1 MVSMRVLENV
11 DYGKLINYSASRCS
25 SRAFEGVNF
34 LSKGAGDV
42 FVSSA
47 EKAKEKTNPILEAVK
62 KAVPFE
68 KEPRVK
74 LADSLRDMVLEATHI
89 HSERM
94 GKDAYVF
101 PIKGHDDLVLRVE
114 KTALSK
120 IDKLPNDLELV
131 PISYDKSI
139 ADNSHLGVPLY
150 ILTNKGSQLAK
161 KNSISSKEAMAQV
174 DKIMVLRKVEGEH
187 PAKECGDK
195 FISMIGLDDLK
206 NPDPVALNNFSFVF
220 SYVKENFGYE
230 ATNKCME
237 MFKNGETFIPE
248 NALGMGSSAFEIVEG
263 QKFYQKY
270 KEFADGYID
279 YLKSVSE
286 MPQKSYDGAVSFIS
300 EQKCFNLDFQHT
312 NNTFVDLD
320 KKEFNFVDLAY
331 DKENKKYIYENPVK
345 EFRDVI
351 FGKGFKRIDF
361 LSDCVQFLPYLK
373 FPRDFIVC
381 GEDIKGVKQYSKII
395 HEKINSAAPDEYK
408 SAKIFS

>member
-1 MVSMRVLENV
+1 MVSMRVLEKV

-25 SRAFEGVNF
+25 SRAFEGVNL

-68 KEPRVK
+68 REPRVK
-74 LADSLRDMVLEATHI
+74 LADSLRDMILDSTRI
-89 HSERM
+89 RSNIM
-94 GKDAYVF
+94 GKDAVVF

-114 KTALSK
+114 KTAL
-120 IDKLPNDLELV
+120 PNVGRLSEDLELV
-131 PISYDKSI
+131 PIAYEKAI
-139 ADNSHLGVPLY
+139 TENHHLGVPLY
-150 ILTNKGSQLAK
+150 IVTSKGSQLSK
-161 KNSISSKEAMAQV
+161 KNTISSMEAMAQP
-174 DKIMVLRKVEGEH
+174 DKIMVLRKVAGQH
-187 PAKECGDK
+187 PARECGDK
-195 FISMIGLDDLK
+195 FISMVGLDDLR
-206 NPDPVALNNFSFVF
+206 NPDPIALNNFSFVF
-220 SYVKENFGYE
+220 GYVKDNFGYE

-248 NALGMGSSAFEIVEG
+248 NALAEGSSAFEIVEG
-263 QKFYQKY
+263 QKFYKKY
-270 KEFADGYID
+270 RDFADSYIGF
-279 YLKSVSE
+279 LKKMSE
-286 MPQKSYDGAVSFIS
+286 IPQKSYDESVSFIA

-312 NNTFVDLD
+312 NNTFVDFD

-331 DKENKKYIYENPVK
+331 DKKNRKYVYDNPIK
-345 EFRDVI
+345 EFRDVL

-361 LSDCVQFLPYLK
+361 LADSITYLPYLK